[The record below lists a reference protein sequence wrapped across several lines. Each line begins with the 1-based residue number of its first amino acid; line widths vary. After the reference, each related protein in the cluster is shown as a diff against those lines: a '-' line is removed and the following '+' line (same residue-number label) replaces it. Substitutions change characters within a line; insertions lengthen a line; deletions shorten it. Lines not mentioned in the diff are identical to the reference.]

1 MLKNRNSTNSHWP
14 TTMNPINDLKEPRGK
29 SEETKVLVQSRERR
43 GRRWRERERE
53 REKRKGEKMEERREK
68 MFF

>member
-1 MLKNRNSTNSHWP
+1 
-14 TTMNPINDLKEPRGK
+14 MNPINDLKEPRGK

-53 REKRKGEKMEERREK
+53 REREKKRREDGREKRENVFLIREERDKE
-68 MFF
+68 